1 MCKRMKL
8 RTSYDTKE
16 PSTLYS
22 NGGEGARW
30 GLGGGGVTP
39 ASRTLQSRI
48 PPPLFLTLSLFFI
61 TKYWPLLRNFPHFS
75 LFSCRSLLS
84 RLPYPSRPFLPRTS
98 TNTWMD
104 CGLSIVSLAEG
115 RGGGGG
121 RVGKVVRGSKPPAP
135 HTLPSWLPSLLPW
148 FLTPRA
154 FAIAK
159 YWALYC
165 CVISPI
171 SLASIHNKEFLPPV
185 LPSLTSLSTFLLD
198 SHNPLLSH
206 YKWFNTKLLVGLC
219 CSFTIIQKKK
229 NYNNKVNWDRVFTGD
244 VWRNKRTIVSKWHR
258 NRWCV
263 NSRWKLSR

>member
-1 MCKRMKL
+1 M
-8 RTSYDTKE
+8 
-16 PSTLYS
+16 
-22 NGGEGARW
+22 NGLW
-30 GLGGGGVTP
+30 IIYCFVSGGKGG
-39 ASRTLQSRI
+39 
-48 PPPLFLTLSLFFI
+48 
-61 TKYWPLLRNFPHFS
+61 
-75 LFSCRSLLS
+75 
-84 RLPYPSRPFLPRTS
+84 
-98 TNTWMD
+98 
-104 CGLSIVSLAEG
+104 
-115 RGGGGG
+115 GGGGG

-229 NYNNKVNWDRVFTGD
+229 IIIIKLIGTASLQVTFEGIKGPSFQSDIAIDD
-244 VWRNKRTIVSKWHR
+244 VSIVDGSCPGKKSNEFVR
-258 NRWCV
+258 RKETV
-263 NSRWKLSR
+263 VIIFL